1 MDNENKTETICQKNY
16 KIRNKKRPYISPLT
30 VIKLNRYK
38 MIEEKSSF
46 NENKKRYE
54 KNVIKGFKER
64 GLNQFGFPITYT
76 KTISRKFNY
85 GKITKK

>member
-1 MDNENKTETICQKNY
+1 
-16 KIRNKKRPYISPLT
+16 
-30 VIKLNRYK
+30 